1 MRVHASTEDNI
12 QEAQNFSDL
21 LLRIGEG
28 KEPHLNDY
36 TQDFH
41 YKINVP
47 TKTISE
53 TTAEGLLKNIFP
65 DLK

>member
-1 MRVHASTEDNI
+1 MRVHASTGDNRE
-12 QEAQNFSDL
+12 EAQYFSDL

-36 TQDFH
+36 TQDFN

-47 TKTISE
+47 TNTISE
-53 TTAEGLLKNIFP
+53 STAEGLLKKIFP
-65 DLK
+65 DLT